1 MTSNV
6 SNQVPFLRTTRTF
19 PEEAQPLSVELTRSY
34 LDIAE
39 KVNDRTIGIFAT
51 NKPIVTGESWF
62 LNTGKKQQTL
72 RQIYPITSAAAFN
85 HNINFQNV
93 TTFTVI
99 RGIGFDGTNYYPIP
113 FVSSSTVAANIGIIV
128 TPTQVVISPGGSA
141 PAIVSAVIVLE
152 WLSQS

>member
-1 MTSNV
+1 MSSNV
-6 SNQVPFLRTTRTF
+6 SNQMPYLRTSRSF

-39 KVNDRTIGIFAT
+39 KVNDRTIGIFVP
-51 NKPIVTGESWF
+51 NKPTITGESWY

-72 RQIYPITSAAAFN
+72 RQIYPITSTAAFN
-85 HNINFQNV
+85 HGINFLNV
-93 TTFTVI
+93 ERFTVI

-113 FVSSSTVAANIGIIV
+113 YISPVAAADNMGIVV
-128 TPTQVVISPGGSA
+128 TPTQVVLTPGGGA
-141 PAIVSAVIVLE
+141 PALTQGTIILE

>member
-1 MTSNV
+1 MSSNV
-6 SNQVPFLRTTRTF
+6 SNQMPYLRTSRTF

-39 KVNDRTIGIFAT
+39 KVNDRVIGIFVP
-51 NKPIVTGESWF
+51 NKPAITGESWF

-72 RQIYPITSAAAFN
+72 RQIYPITSTAAFD
-85 HNINFQNV
+85 HGINFLNV
-93 TTFTVI
+93 ERFTVI

-113 FVSSSTVAANIGIIV
+113 YVSPTAANNIGITV
-128 TPTQVVISPGGSA
+128 TPTQVVLSPGGGA
-141 PAIVSAVIVLE
+141 PALIQGTIILE